1 MSPEE
6 NGVEVDMERFDDL
19 YNPVMVFLEDIETR
33 LESQEFD
40 VDVADDIQ
48 KIEWKLNHCQAFQSD
63 MDAHTPDYD
72 LVCEKA
78 EELKLG
84 LTESQH
90 PTLDRKLKEL
100 NGKWAAVADLLTNRW
115 GGLRDQ
121 LVMKLRDT
129 EVVADFERWLNE
141 KKRRLPELTED
152 ESNDPSDILFELEEL
167 AVQTSEKR
175 ATLEQSNDEGA
186 ADLANQFGKFENEVN
201 SAKARQLGEE
211 PQNTLDNIAERIDKW
226 EAQLAVV
233 RDSEDM
239 SPSETAKEL
248 SQIEAIE
255 RASRELRQEL
265 DNLKRRGDSEET
277 LESGGSK
284 SGFVNLGTLDEQL
297 ERVGRVMSEANMK
310 RHKLREKKIRKSS
323 CDSSHLLSFLV
334 MFLLLVV
341 IVREY
346 VRTDQDGIPLSWTR
360 TSSGPAPQ

>member
-1 MSPEE
+1 MGDVRTKLHKVQDTLTAQFREMSPEE

-248 SQIEAIE
+248 SQIEVQCVYWII
-255 RASRELRQEL
+255 ASI
-265 DNLKRRGDSEET
+265 T
-277 LESGGSK
+277 Y
-284 SGFVNLGTLDEQL
+284 
-297 ERVGRVMSEANMK
+297 
-310 RHKLREKKIRKSS
+310 
-323 CDSSHLLSFLV
+323 SHFQNVS
-334 MFLLLVV
+334 
-341 IVREY
+341 
-346 VRTDQDGIPLSWTR
+346 
-360 TSSGPAPQ
+360 